1 MDDWALN
8 RYRWMELYEE
18 NYNYRLGIFWT
29 CLISGMKEN
38 SEGGT
43 GSQKKLSRTLYY
55 QTS

>member
-38 SEGGT
+38 SGGT